1 MMRCM
6 FLSPHDRLPVALS
19 KNAGKTA
26 GCQLPWKAVQISATL
41 RTMAEQV
48 TYRSATVPDVD
59 RIFKLVSAMAQS
71 GLMLRRSKYKIV
83 TMLTN
88 FVVAESAD
96 GELVAC
102 GALLPLWTDSAEI
115 VSLAVDPRFQKGGI
129 GKALVGELLERARR
143 LGFQEVITLTYAVDF
158 FSKLG
163 FAVQPK
169 DKFPWKLWRE
179 CLECPQ
185 LEQCDE
191 TVMSFRL
198 H

>member
-1 MMRCM
+1 MT
-6 FLSPHDRLPVALS
+6 DNIA
-19 KNAGKTA
+19 
-26 GCQLPWKAVQISATL
+26 
-41 RTMAEQV
+41 
-48 TYRSATVPDVD
+48 YRFATVPDVD
-59 RIFKLVSAMAQS
+59 RIFKLINGMAQS
-71 GLMLRRSKYKIV
+71 GLMLRRSKYRIV
-83 TMLTN
+83 TMLAN
-88 FVVAESAD
+88 FVVAESGS
-96 GELVAC
+96 GELAAC
-102 GALLPLWTDSAEI
+102 GALFPLWTDSAEI
-115 VSLAVDPRFQKGGI
+115 VSLAVDQRFQGSGI
-129 GKALVGELLERARR
+129 GKGLVQELLDRARR

>member
-1 MMRCM
+1 
-6 FLSPHDRLPVALS
+6 
-19 KNAGKTA
+19 
-26 GCQLPWKAVQISATL
+26 
-41 RTMAEQV
+41 MAENV
-48 TYRSATVPDVD
+48 IYRSAAVPDVD
-59 RIFKLVSAMAQS
+59 RIFKLVSSMAQS
-71 GLMLRRSKYKIV
+71 GLMLRRSKYRII

-88 FVVAESAD
+88 FVVAESRT

-102 GALLPLWTDSAEI
+102 GALFPLWTDSAEI
-115 VSLAVDPRFQKGGI
+115 VSLAVDQGFQGVGI
-129 GKALVGELLERARR
+129 GKGLVQELLDRARH

-163 FAVQPK
+163 FAIQPK

-191 TVMSFRL
+191 TVMSLQLR
-198 H
+198 